1 MYGEAAN
8 IKIAVDFDGTIV
20 EHQYPEIG
28 KEKLFA
34 FETLREMQKKGF
46 KLILWTVRSGERLEE
61 AVEFCRKKG
70 IEFYAVNKNYP
81 EEVIDE
87 NLERKIEVDIYI
99 DDRNIGGFPGWSAV
113 WQMLNPDEK
122 ILISQKGKRMP
133 GYGNQGMSR
142 FERLFRKR
150 K

>member
-1 MYGEAAN
+1 MLEEMTN

-20 EHQYPEIG
+20 EHLYPEIG

-34 FETLREMQKKGF
+34 FETLREMQKRGF
-46 KLILWTVRSGERLEE
+46 KLILWTVRSGNELEE
-61 AVEFCRKKG
+61 AIEFCRNKG
-70 IEFYAVNKNYP
+70 VEFYAVNKNYP

-87 NLERKIEVDIYI
+87 NLVRKLEVDIYI
-99 DDRNIGGFPGWSAV
+99 DDRNVGGFPGWSAI

-122 ILISQKGKRMP
+122 VLIPRKGKRMP
-133 GYGNQGMSR
+133 GDRNRVISR
-142 FERLFRKR
+142 IKRLFSKR